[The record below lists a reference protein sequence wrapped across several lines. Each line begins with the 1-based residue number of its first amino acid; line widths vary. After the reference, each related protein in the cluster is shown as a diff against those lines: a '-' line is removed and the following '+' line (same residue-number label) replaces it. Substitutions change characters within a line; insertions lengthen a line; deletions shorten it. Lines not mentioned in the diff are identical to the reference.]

1 MNVRPIAE
9 TCRIRQ
15 NLNLL
20 CFGCPYKGETCE
32 NFKTLLEVR
41 KPADVAVLPKYN
53 GGKRNDRKRKV
64 NNM

>member
-1 MNVRPIAE
+1 MNVRPITE

-20 CFGCPYKGETCE
+20 CFGCPYKGEACDS
-32 NFKTLLEVR
+32 FKTLLEVR

-53 GGKRNDRKRKV
+53 GGKENDSKR
-64 NNM
+64 

>member
-1 MNVRPIAE
+1 MNVRPITE

-15 NLNLL
+15 NLNLT

-53 GGKRNDRKRKV
+53 GGKRNDSKRKV
-64 NNM
+64 NHM